1 MTTWYIRRYVCDN
14 GIEYKTK
21 FPVREDLSK
30 CSSSRKKS
38 SAVHR
43 AEKGATEAAHEFGRL
58 LNCNFRVGQDFH
70 ILLTYSDEGLEKII
84 KRAGSEEMEALI
96 LSADREYDNFLRRVK
111 RRADK
116 QSLEVKAAAV
126 ISITDPKTGE
136 LVRIHHH
143 LVVNAAAALICS
155 ECWTVGESK
164 GRVLWSSFGP
174 DLQEL
179 ADYMISQAARV
190 GAGKRYTHTRNL
202 VRAIAT
208 KAVKA
213 RNPVAELAVPR
224 GCEKI
229 WRSES
234 KRGRAQH
241 LRYYRPPAVPP
252 GAEDEDAA

>member
-30 CSSSRKKS
+30 CSSSRKKTI
-38 SAVHR
+38 VHR

-58 LNCNFRVGQDFH
+58 LNCNFRVKRDFH
-70 ILLTYSDEGLEKII
+70 MLLTYSDAGLEKLK
-84 KRAGSEEMEALI
+84 KRAGGEDIDAII
-96 LSADREYDNFLRRVK
+96 LAADREYDNCLRRVK

-116 QSLEVKAAAV
+116 QENEVKAAAV

-136 LVRIHHH
+136 IVRIHHH
-143 LVVNAAAALICS
+143 VVVNAEAALLFS
-155 ECWTVGESK
+155 SCWKAGEAK
-164 GRVLWSSFGP
+164 GKELWSSCGV

-179 ADYMISQAARV
+179 ADYMIAQAARV

-202 VRAIAT
+202 VRAIVT
-208 KAVKA
+208 KPIKA
-213 RNPVAELAVPR
+213 RNPDAELQVPR

-234 KRGRAQH
+234 KKGRAQH
-241 LRYYRPPAVPP
+241 LRYYRPPNLGVSD
-252 GAEDEDAA
+252 DEEAAA

>member
-30 CSSSRKKS
+30 CSSRKKLTI
-38 SAVHR
+38 VQR
-43 AEKGATEAAHEFGRL
+43 AEKGATEASHEFGRL
-58 LNCNFRVGQDFH
+58 LNCNFRVGQDYHFT
-70 ILLTYSDEGLEKII
+70 LTYSDEGLKKLI
-84 KRAGSEEMEALI
+84 KRAGTEELDGLI

-111 RRADK
+111 RRAEK
-116 QSLEVKAAAV
+116 QDAEVKAAAV
-126 ISITDPKTGE
+126 ISVTDPKTGE

-143 LVVNAAAALICS
+143 VVVNQAAALICS
-155 ECWTVGESK
+155 ECWTAGESR
-164 GRVLWSSFGP
+164 GNQLWSSCGV

-179 ADYMISQAARV
+179 ADYMIAQAARV

-202 VRAIAT
+202 VRAVLT
-208 KAVKA
+208 KPVKA
-213 RNPVAELAVPR
+213 RNPAAELQVPK

-241 LRYYRPPAVPP
+241 LRYYRPPTVPRE
-252 GAEDEDAA
+252 AEQEDAA